1 MNGSMWEVEEMV
13 GKYRSKTWFRK
24 GRYCSVFSL
33 GHMEFEDIIYS
44 TDI

>member
-1 MNGSMWEVEEMV
+1 MNEGMWEVEEMV
-13 GKYRSKTWFRK
+13 GEYRSKTCFGK

-33 GHMEFEDIIYS
+33 GHMEFKDIIYS